1 MEAGCRNITVYPT
14 RLLRPLLQL
23 LRGKAE
29 ESKEGLYS
37 NRGECLAAI
46 KETTPPPP
54 PPRTGPSGRRESL
67 SQAVAEVRVDIAL
80 LSVMQYDLL
89 RL

>member
-46 KETTPPPP
+46 KETTAP

>member
-46 KETTPPPP
+46 KETTAT
-54 PPRTGPSGRRESL
+54 PPRTRPSGRRESL

-80 LSVMQYDLL
+80 LLVMQYDLL

>member
-46 KETTPPPP
+46 KETTAT
-54 PPRTGPSGRRESL
+54 PRTGPSGRRESL